1 MRWLLLTLT
10 AVTVLI
16 FWRACYRT
24 AESAAGESTNPI
36 PYVDGSY
43 TDDLGYIGGPLSRE
57 DLFSTNDFLPVIL
70 ATIIF
75 TIAPPFR
82 FTEYAI
88 AKGLHEDHRAYAEPQ
103 VPAASTELSLDA
115 REEEKRSSPSHV

>member
-1 MRWLLLTLT
+1 MVQPHFK
-10 AVTVLI
+10 ADEV
-16 FWRACYRT
+16 
-24 AESAAGESTNPI
+24 
-36 PYVDGSY
+36 
-43 TDDLGYIGGPLSRE
+43 GYIGGPLSRE

-88 AKGLHEDHRAYAEPQ
+88 AKGLHDNHRPDEEPP
-103 VPAASTELSLDA
+103 VPAADA
-115 REEEKRSSPSHV
+115 DLPRNEKRSSPSRV